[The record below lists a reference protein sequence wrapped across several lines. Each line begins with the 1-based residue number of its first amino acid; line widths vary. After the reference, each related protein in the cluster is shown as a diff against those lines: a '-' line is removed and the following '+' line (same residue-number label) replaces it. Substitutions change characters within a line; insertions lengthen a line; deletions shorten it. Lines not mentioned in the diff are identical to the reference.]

1 MNSYIR
7 NNNFYKINKNQNK
20 YLKVQQIQ
28 KRI

>member
-1 MNSYIR
+1 MNNYIR